1 MDYLTNLERKYGKF
15 AIPNLTI
22 MLIICFAL
30 GYIMQ
35 MMQGD
40 KCDIDRLTD
49 YTRRATELLTECR
62 SRLTTTDEQLRS
74 ILSQLENK

>member
-1 MDYLTNLERKYGKF
+1 MSNEMNFKPVKELTYTEAVSELE
-15 AIPNLTI
+15 TI
-22 MLIICFAL
+22 LQI
-30 GYIMQ
+30 
-35 MMQGD
+35 MQGD

-74 ILSQLENK
+74 ILSQLEK

>member
-1 MDYLTNLERKYGKF
+1 MANELQFKPVKEMTYTEAVSELES
-15 AIPNLTI
+15 IL
-22 MLIICFAL
+22 
-30 GYIMQ
+30 Q

-49 YTRRATELLTECR
+49 YTRRATELRTECR

-74 ILSQLENK
+74 ILAQLEK

>member
-1 MDYLTNLERKYGKF
+1 MSNEMIFKPVKELTYTEAVSELE
-15 AIPNLTI
+15 AIL
-22 MLIICFAL
+22 
-30 GYIMQ
+30 Q

-49 YTRRATELLTECR
+49 YTRRAIELLTECR

-74 ILSQLENK
+74 ILSRLEK

>member
-1 MDYLTNLERKYGKF
+1 MSNEMNFKPVKELTYTEAVSELE
-15 AIPNLTI
+15 TI
-22 MLIICFAL
+22 L
-30 GYIMQ
+30 Q

-40 KCDIDRLTD
+40 KYDIDRLTD

-74 ILSQLENK
+74 ILSQLEK